1 MDEKQALEIV
11 KMLADGIDPTT
22 GEVFPADSPYQNA
35 DIVRALHKA
44 AEALEISKRKMSLPA
59 RAGKPWDKSESSSL
73 IEQFDKRIEIVELA
87 KIHQRTRG
95 AIRSQL
101 KKLGKIEI

>member
-1 MDEKQALEIV
+1 MDEKRALDIV
-11 KMLADGIDPTT
+11 KTLADGTDPTT

-35 DIVRALHKA
+35 DIMRALHKA
-44 AEALEISKRKMSLPA
+44 AEALEVSERKRSLPA
-59 RAGKPWDKSESSSL
+59 RAGKPWDKSESVSL
-73 IEQFDKRIEIVELA
+73 IEQFDKGIEIVELA

-101 KKLGKIEI
+101 KKL